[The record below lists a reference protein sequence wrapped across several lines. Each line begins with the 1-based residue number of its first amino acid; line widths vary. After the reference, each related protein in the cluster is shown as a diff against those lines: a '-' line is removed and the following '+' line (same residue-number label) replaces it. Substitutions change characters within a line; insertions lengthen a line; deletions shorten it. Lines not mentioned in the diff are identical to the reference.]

1 VHPDDR
7 NRLVAAVTTF
17 TESDVEDYTQCYRM
31 VTRSGEVRWVEDR
44 TSVVRDGRKNSCPV
58 EPAFSR
64 NPGTEA

>member
-1 VHPDDR
+1 MSADR
-7 NRLVAAVTTF
+7 RKTKAELI

-44 TSVVRDGRKNSCPV
+44 TSVVRDGRKNSFPV
-58 EPAFSR
+58 EAAFSR